1 MIKKYQYTQSDDPG
15 AIQRSF
21 TVNSAPFAGTIK
33 LFRAITD
40 GRLAESDLV
49 LDCNPSLRTLEAL
62 RRASGT
68 ACSAASIRY
77 FYTGPGDEVRE
88 DGTLVQDVASIV
100 AARR

>member
-1 MIKKYQYTQSDDPG
+1 MNRKYQYTQSDDPG

-49 LDCNPSLRTLEAL
+49 LDCNPGLRTLEAL

-68 ACSAASIRY
+68 ACGAASIRY

-100 AARR
+100 AARG